1 MKLLEE
7 IPGYEAEE
15 GVLGGAD
22 PVVQVDGVRVVAGLG
37 PGRHVVVRGDLPV
50 LPGGGLLLPVLALG
64 LNLCK
69 LINF

>member
-22 PVVQVDGVRVVAGLG
+22 PVVQVDGVGVVAGLLKK
-37 PGRHVVVRGDLPV
+37 RFQISLFVIHFRFVIFCLRFFLVFLDW
-50 LPGGGLLLPVLALG
+50 
-64 LNLCK
+64 
-69 LINF
+69 